1 MEILND
7 FKSSLEIDM
16 KNYNTTIKRG
26 SNAKNSMDIILA
38 HLENGLPY
46 SDFLKFHFTNITDTW
61 IAEINRS
68 VFESLKSEGLSII
81 SNKDLRLEIV
91 NLYNGL
97 GIGQKEHSDRFR
109 DLMDEASTNIL
120 STRFIELWSGNYKDL
135 GSRNNYADI

>member
-135 GSRNNYADI
+135 GSRNNYGDI

>member
-1 MEILND
+1 M
-7 FKSSLEIDM
+7 
-16 KNYNTTIKRG
+16 TGVQTC
-26 SNAKNSMDIILA
+26 A
-38 HLENGLPY
+38 LPI
-46 SDFLKFHFTNITDTW
+46 FTNITDTW

-135 GSRNNYADI
+135 GSRNNYGDI

>member
-1 MEILND
+1 LEILND

>member
-7 FKSSLEIDM
+7 FRSSLEIDI

>member
-1 MEILND
+1 
-7 FKSSLEIDM
+7 M
-16 KNYNTTIKRG
+16 KNYNTTIKSGR
-26 SNAKNSMDIILA
+26 NAKNSMDIILA

-91 NLYNGL
+91 NLYDGL
-97 GIGQKEHSDRFR
+97 GIGKKERSDRFR
-109 DLMDEASTNIL
+109 DLMDEASTNI
-120 STRFIELWSGNYKDL
+120 
-135 GSRNNYADI
+135 

>member
-1 MEILND
+1 
-7 FKSSLEIDM
+7 M

-135 GSRNNYADI
+135 GSRNNYGDI

>member
-1 MEILND
+1 
-7 FKSSLEIDM
+7 M

-26 SNAKNSMDIILA
+26 NNAKNSMYIILT
-38 HLENGLPY
+38 HLENDLPY
-46 SDFLKFHFTNITDTW
+46 SDSLKFHFANITDTW

>member
-1 MEILND
+1 
-7 FKSSLEIDM
+7 M